1 MKKPIVWI
9 LVGLAAIAV
18 AVFFLRAKESPL
30 PPAPPPPQAQPAP
43 PKPADIPLPPVE
55 TSDQLMRRALGNI
68 SPLIAK
74 WLQQDNLL
82 DRAVVVADNIAEDAT
97 PRKQLPFLAP
107 AKPFTAPKNVLD
119 EHSYQRY
126 DTFADAPPSIDAK
139 TLAAAVR
146 ELRPLLESA
155 YHKLGYPDRTFDS
168 VATRALPR
176 LNDAP
181 VVEGPVPLVPKGA
194 IWRYAADELES
205 QGPVEKHL
213 LRMGPRNTKVIQI
226 KAREIASA
234 LDLRL
239 AAH

>member
-1 MKKPIVWI
+1 MKKPILWVVI
-9 LVGLAAIAV
+9 ALAVVAV
-18 AVFFLRAKESPL
+18 AAVLLWPKPAA
-30 PPAPPPPQAQPAP
+30 PPPPPPPPQAQAAP
-43 PKPADIPLPPVE
+43 PGPADIPLPPSE
-55 TSDQLMRRALGNI
+55 TSDQLMRKVLGNV

-82 DRAVVVADNIAEDAT
+82 DRTVVVADNLAEGVS

-107 AKPFTAPKNVLD
+107 AKPFSAPKNVLD
-119 EHSYQRY
+119 ERSYKRY
-126 DTFADAPPSIDAK
+126 DAFADAIASIDAK

-168 VATRALPR
+168 VATRALQR
-176 LNDAP
+176 LVDAP
-181 VVEGPVPLVPKGA
+181 VVEGPIPLTPKGA
-194 IWRYAADELES
+194 IWRYSADELES
-205 QGPVEKHL
+205 LGPVEKHL
-213 LRMGPRNTKVIQI
+213 LRMGPRNTKLIQI
-226 KAREIASA
+226 KSREVASA